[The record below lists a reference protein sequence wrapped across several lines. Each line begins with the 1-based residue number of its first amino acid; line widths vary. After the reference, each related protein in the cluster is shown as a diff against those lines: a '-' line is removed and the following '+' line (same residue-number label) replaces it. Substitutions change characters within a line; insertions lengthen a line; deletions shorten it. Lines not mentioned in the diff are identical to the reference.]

1 MKIGNITIKEKTV
14 LAPMYLITD
23 LPFRILCRKN
33 GAGLVYSEMISSKAL
48 VMKNTKSLEMAK
60 VVKSEEPVAVQIFGD
75 NPKTMADAAK
85 ILEKMGASI
94 IDLNFGCPAKD
105 IVEVGA
111 GASLLKNPKKI
122 EAIVKSVSSAVSIP
136 VTAKIRIGIKNS
148 TRINDSKKNI
158 ENSVK
163 LAKLIEKAGASA
175 IAVHGRTLEQQY
187 SGKADWNAIKII
199 KKAVS
204 IPVIGNGDVKSEED
218 AARMLSETGCDA
230 VMIGRA
236 AIGNPFIFGRINHYL
251 KTGKKEKEL
260 SKKEKISAFFDYA
273 KLAEKH
279 GILTIQKAKTQ
290 GLWFT
295 KGLFGSAR
303 LREKMSQA
311 RTIEEIEREMKD
323 FLEL

>member
-60 VVKSEEPVAVQIFGD
+60 VVKSEEPVAVQIFGND
-75 NPKTMADAAK
+75 PKIMADAAK
-85 ILEKMGASI
+85 ILEDMGASI
-94 IDLNFGCPAKD
+94 IDLNFGCPARD
-105 IVEVGA
+105 IVEAGA
-111 GASLLKNPKKI
+111 GASLLKSPKKI
-122 EAIVKSVSSAVSIP
+122 EAIVKSVSSAVDIP
-136 VTAKIRIGIKNS
+136 VTAKIRLGIK
-148 TRINDSKKNI
+148 TSKKNI
-158 ENSVK
+158 SDSVK

-175 IAVHGRTLEQQY
+175 IAVHGRTLQQQY

-199 KKAVS
+199 KKAIS
-204 IPVIGNGDVKSEED
+204 IPVIGNGDVKNEED
-218 AARMLSETGCDA
+218 AARMLKDTGCDA

-236 AIGNPFIFGRINHYL
+236 AIGNPFIFGRINQYL
-251 KTGKKEKEL
+251 KTGKKKKEL
-260 SKKEKISAFFDYA
+260 TKKEKISAFFDYV
-273 KLAEKH
+273 KFAEKH
-279 GILTIQKAKTQ
+279 NLLTLQKAKTQ

-311 RTIEEIEREMKD
+311 RSVKEIKKEMKD
-323 FLEL
+323 FLKKISKNM